1 MKKSTCKK
9 YGPWFGTAGF
19 LLIIVGFILAGV
31 LAFHPTLGLFVIM
44 WGVLIL
50 GIILARIGSDM
61 NFHAEP
67 PLF

>member
-19 LLIIVGFILAGV
+19 LLFIVGFILAGD

-44 WGVLIL
+44 WGALIL

>member
-9 YGPWFGTAGF
+9 YGPWFGSAGF
-19 LLIIVGFILAGV
+19 LLIIVGFILAGA

-44 WGVLIL
+44 WGALIL

>member
-9 YGPWFGTAGF
+9 SGPWFGTAGF
-19 LLIIVGFILAGV
+19 LLIIVGFILAGA

-44 WGVLIL
+44 WGALIL

>member
-9 YGPWFGTAGF
+9 YGPWLGSIGF
-19 LLIIVGFILAGV
+19 LLVVIGFILAGV